1 MIIQNFYNLK
11 MATYKEKFNKK
22 HGFPKDKSHSVREI
36 AKLSGISY
44 GNAKKI
50 VDKGEGAY
58 HSNPGSVRK
67 HIKSPEEWGRARVYA
82 SVNKGSKSHKID
94 KPHLVKK

>member
-1 MIIQNFYNLK
+1 MVL
-11 MATYKEKFNKK
+11 TYKQKFNKK
-22 HGFPKDKSHSVREI
+22 YGQPLDKSNSLKEI
-36 AKLSGISY
+36 SDKTGYKLSGLKTIQE
-44 GNAKKI
+44 
-50 VDKGEGAY
+50 KGEGAY